1 VKTMK
6 SLSSDPLGKTTI
18 LRLSMADATSSWFWS
33 LIVQR
38 AACEEEVVRR
48 WVVR

>member
-1 VKTMK
+1 VKAMK
-6 SLSSDPLGKTTI
+6 SASSDSLGKTTI
-18 LRLSMADATSSWFWS
+18 LRLSLADATSSWFWS

-38 AACEEEVVRR
+38 AAYEDEAVRR